1 MEVPFVDSPSRE
13 QYKRIFDILPVNA
26 LKKDVRGLMDRYQ
39 QETSTDFQEGFLEG
53 LGCALALLNHAK
65 QEGTIDPYSEL
76 EQDLLTVIG
85 AASRL
90 HY

>member
-1 MEVPFVDSPSRE
+1 MEVPFVDTPSRE

-26 LKKDVRGLMDRYQ
+26 FKQDVRGLMDRYQ
-39 QETSTDFQEGFLEG
+39 QETSADFQNGFLEG
-53 LGCALALLNHAK
+53 LGCALTLLNQAK
-65 QEGTIDPYSEL
+65 QEGTIADYSEL

-90 HY
+90 PN